1 MSRCRGKLQEPDFM
15 FPQYHEILSGEGV
28 PFGRSDSRLLQAHVV
43 LLLTHITFVLG
54 KFCCLNSAAGSLIN
68 RIVMLSEWV
77 ANLDGE
83 RYDLEGRVMVQRCA
97 NSVLKQEYDTLLG
110 VRQESEEQ
118 LQKEVENQ
126 REMIEDLLKKKVLDA
141 ENQNQLNDRRKQD
154 KLAREIKKALR
165 KTLSIDV
172 GFAPASCAASQEP
185 SNVDISDT
193 QECERPVTRA
203 SRSQSMMSLGSSKI
217 VGAIKDIFE

>member
-1 MSRCRGKLQEPDFM
+1 MVTADVIGRFAGSTRLRSHSVNDPGTGTYMVRLRTAGPLYHESAPSLRAADNKLLEKTSLLKHLTEKLQTELIDSPSRQTTRPPEDDLVPPDSRGSEM
-15 FPQYHEILSGEGV
+15 QRLKQQGQIAELQAVSGELAYEAFELMKQV
-28 PFGRSDSRLLQAHVV
+28 QVKENKLEEQQS
-43 LLLTHITFVLG
+43 
-54 KFCCLNSAAGSLIN
+54 

-141 ENQNQLNDRRKQD
+141 ENQNQLNDR
-154 KLAREIKKALR
+154 LAL
-165 KTLSIDV
+165 
-172 GFAPASCAASQEP
+172 
-185 SNVDISDT
+185 
-193 QECERPVTRA
+193 
-203 SRSQSMMSLGSSKI
+203 
-217 VGAIKDIFE
+217 